1 MNKIILIILFI
12 FALVFTSKAQSLSY
26 SKVIFLTSLDTV
38 PQGKVW
44 KVNSYFPSTNWIQ
57 LSYNNYNN
65 SLSFLINGVDYKV
78 AHFSASHVGNG
89 GHGELITVPFPIWLP
104 SGTTVEP
111 GNNCGSL
118 SIVEF
123 TETN

>member
-1 MNKIILIILFI
+1 MNKIISIILFV

-44 KVNSYFPSTNWIQ
+44 KVNSYLPSSNWVN
-57 LSYNNYNN
+57 LSQAHNA
-65 SLSFLINGVDYKV
+65 SLNVLINSVDYRV
-78 AHFSASHVGNG
+78 AHYSGSYVGSAGFS
-89 GHGELITVPFPIWLP
+89 ELITVPFPIWLP